1 MLLLCSAVHRK
12 SSLLNKP
19 EVLDFLNM
27 NQKHVELFNVVL
39 PDLDSHAFSY
49 CSSLPHHKSLLAA
62 SCYTS
67 FFGSCHP
74 SVMSMFVCLLLLMDG
89 VFPSNDD
96 TTLCATVNVTSRIQT
111 QSHSSSRLTGCPNN
125 HVKTYGDRDGN
136 PLLDNGTP
144 LPMENCCVNRWYAIL
159 TTRLLQDKQSR
170 AS

>member
-1 MLLLCSAVHRK
+1 
-12 SSLLNKP
+12 
-19 EVLDFLNM
+19 M

-74 SVMSMFVCLLLLMDG
+74 SVMSMFAGLLLLMDG

-144 LPMENCCVNRWYAIL
+144 LPMATVASTDGMLSSPRGYYK
-159 TTRLLQDKQSR
+159 TSR
-170 AS
+170 EEQVEPTFAKVIMTM